1 MFNML
6 EAVVETVNNL
16 QLQIDNVNKDTDT
29 LRNESKH

>member
-1 MFNML
+1 ML

-29 LRNESKH
+29 LRNESKY